1 MKGNLKKYSDGWFIE
16 SIVDDNGVKLPHP
29 SRIRVHP
36 EQLTNDDPY
45 RSKYGVDDEVYFE
58 VRTIAMGDSEF
69 NVMDE
74 DVAMIIERKVE
85 TPNEQE
91 VITEKIVTEEQPKI
105 NDILSNLLDEP
116 KMDYKIVSSTDSDKL
131 SSEVKENMVNDWMP
145 HGGLCVTS
153 TGVFFQAM
161 VKIN

>member
-1 MKGNLKKYSDGWFIE
+1 
-16 SIVDDNGVKLPHP
+16 
-29 SRIRVHP
+29 
-36 EQLTNDDPY
+36 
-45 RSKYGVDDEVYFE
+45 
-58 VRTIAMGDSEF
+58 MGDSEF

-131 SSEVKENMVNDWMP
+131 SSEVKENMVNDWIP